1 MDFQAVNVGDSKILI
16 VQLQGHVI
24 VVTANIVL
32 KIAVELVALYLYIQ
46 VVVGSDGVVVQ
57 LQLAKSQASP
67 VLVEDTLEYTA
78 AAALIQTIMV
88 GTVDHQL

>member
-1 MDFQAVNVGDSKILI
+1 MDFQAENVEDSKILI

-46 VVVGSDGVVVQ
+46 VVVGLDGVVVQ
-57 LQLAKSQASP
+57 LQHVKSQASP
-67 VLVEDTLEYTA
+67 VLVEDTSDYMAE
-78 AAALIQTIMV
+78 V
-88 GTVDHQL
+88 V

>member
-1 MDFQAVNVGDSKILI
+1 MDFQAENVEDSKILI

-46 VVVGSDGVVVQ
+46 VVVGLDGVVVQ
-57 LQLAKSQASP
+57 LQHVKSQAGP
-67 VLVEDTLEYTA
+67 VLVEDTSEYMA
-78 AAALIQTIMV
+78 EV
-88 GTVDHQL
+88 V

>member
-1 MDFQAVNVGDSKILI
+1 MDFQAENVEDSKILI

-46 VVVGSDGVVVQ
+46 VVVGLDGVVVQ
-57 LQLAKSQASP
+57 LQHVKSQASP
-67 VLVEDTLEYTA
+67 VLVEDTSEYMA
-78 AAALIQTIMV
+78 EV
-88 GTVDHQL
+88 V

>member
-1 MDFQAVNVGDSKILI
+1 LVVVDFQAENVEDSKILI

-46 VVVGSDGVVVQ
+46 VVVGLDGVVVQ
-57 LQLAKSQASP
+57 LQHVKSQASP
-67 VLVEDTLEYTA
+67 VLVEDTSEYMA
-78 AAALIQTIMV
+78 EV
-88 GTVDHQL
+88 V